1 LPTYSIQGPDGKTY
15 SIEGPEGATRE
26 QVIDAVKTRV
36 DFQDPTPD
44 VVESQPAETPT
55 EDKGFFETVGDV
67 ALNTAGNIGSNITD
81 IARGAGAGLINLPTG
96 VLQLGTLGIDAAF
109 DTNTTRAVTE
119 ASNYVKDVTGL
130 RPTGTAGQVAEGI
143 TTFASAFIP
152 VVGWLGRASTV
163 ARGGTLLPSAGAS
176 TLSKF
181 GQSAVDFGSSGL
193 GKTLL
198 KTRTRQAVT
207 TTLASGSADIFVAP
221 DGTKT
226 MSDSFDGLPEMLQ
239 TESDTGLLGRDEAG
253 RVFRNKLR
261 VGAEGTVF
269 AGAFEAAFPVV
280 KGITYGAG
288 QALGTTG
295 GDVARAVGYKGAV
308 PEALENSVASV
319 VGKGFDKL
327 GDTLVKVPKLQQW
340 FTSAGSTPK
349 DFAEDILSAEGVR
362 DQLTDTAAKN
372 FVAFETAV
380 KKTVK
385 GQGLFGRGKEGIQK
399 AMTDLNVFLEGD
411 IKALDGY
418 DSSVKSAAQTMRG
431 QIDGLSDLLSVQLK
445 SAKDAG
451 EISAKKAESILQEFE
466 TNQLKYIRRVY
477 ELHLDPNKIIDP
489 KILQSKQYMT
499 AVDEVAK
506 FYKNSQNAKIDRK
519 VKGYVKGD
527 EGKIKTDEELTQ
539 LAKLFTAKQL
549 GLDMIE
555 NGLTPE
561 AALKLAA
568 KSAEQGKDMVKG
580 RVPLYKLSESLF
592 KKRIGFL
599 DAAPT
604 LRKIMGEITDPRQR
618 YLRTVGDMSTSFA
631 SLGLYRGLANNPKY
645 TKTLSDVVEAQNA
658 GSSLRPLIVEAGEKS
673 GKEGEVAL
681 SLEDFA
687 AQTGYKMLPLDANS
701 VFGGEFGALSGKAV
715 APEIYNALT
724 VVAKNKNG
732 FNELLAAS
740 LVAKGL
746 SQVAKTVLNPLAQ
759 VRNFNSGSFMIM
771 ANGNVPRNLELGESM
786 RLTLGKG
793 ANLDQKE
800 FKQVYDFLGRA
811 GIRDQNIVVNE
822 FRQLL
827 NEGSSVAT
835 GSRQAGAIQSFMDK
849 APIVS
854 GLQKIYSGTDT
865 FWKVAGYFAEKGKY
879 AAAFKK
885 AGLNASLKDEVGSVV
900 QKQLVDQKIA
910 PRSSAL
916 DMEGLDKIDF
926 VDVMSTDIVKKTMP
940 TYSRVPA
947 AVKAVR
953 RIPIAGNFVAF
964 PAEIIR
970 NTANITS
977 QSLKEMSFKVTDEL
991 VGAMAKKIATEAGT
1005 EVTEEVTKQAMKK
1018 ANSMAREIRAIG
1030 ARRMS
1035 GYVASAYAIPVGAG
1049 AAANSV
1055 LEITPEQSA
1064 ALQRSLPS
1072 FLRGHT
1078 IVPMSKPKDGK
1089 LEYIDFSYMN
1099 PYDFM
1104 LAPARKALE
1113 VYSEK
1118 SELGKSDVD
1127 AITSGMWE
1135 GFKSI
1140 AEPFAGQSLA
1150 FERVQDIIPFSAGG
1164 RGGRTPSGAEIY
1176 DESDL
1181 EAGFPVEKSVNHV
1194 LGGFNPGLVEMFY
1207 KENRGRLGPGRVTK
1221 ALTGEP
1227 GPYGEQYF
1235 TEDEALALVTGFR
1248 KMEHNS
1254 RKSLGFLGNR
1264 YSKLRNQASGNFS
1277 SVAKRNDATEAEIL
1291 DKYMDQNNTLKVI
1304 QGKLKQQIDDAI
1316 ALGMSESDVR
1326 RTLIKDGK
1334 VSAKELSAIMRG
1346 EFAPFR
1352 ITPNLIRSINIE
1364 TNIKEEKRLT
1374 PVLPREK
1381 LYDIFDSLRGSPLL
1395 VPDEEEAID
1404 ELQEPE
1410 TNNKKP
1416 TYTLGP
1422 LSQAQPVQQPVAAA
1436 PAPPVAAQAGVGSP
1450 LSTSAPVSI
1459 ANNQQLNQQLVGGGN
1474 PINAIKNAQI
1484 SRTV

>member
-1 LPTYSIQGPDGKTY
+1 MATYTLGDPIKEDQ
-15 SIEGPEGATRE
+15 
-26 QVIDAVKTRV
+26 QVS
-36 DFQDPTPD
+36 
-44 VVESQPAETPT
+44 SQVTPT
-55 EDKGFFETVGDV
+55 TGGYTLGDPVEEKGFFETVGDV
-67 ALNTAGNIGSNITD
+67 AVNTAGNIGSNITD
-81 IARGAGAGLINLPTG
+81 ISKGVFSGLINIPTG

-269 AGAFEAAFPVV
+269 AGAFEAAFPVI
-280 KGITYGAG
+280 KGVTYGAG
-288 QALGTTG
+288 QVMGATGAASAL
-295 GDVARAVGYKGAV
+295 
-308 PEALENSVASV
+308 S
-319 VGKGFDKL
+319 KGFDKL

-340 FTSAGSTPK
+340 FTTAGSTPK
-349 DFAEDILSAEGVR
+349 DFAEDILSAEGIR

-418 DSSVKSAAQTMRG
+418 DSSVKAAAQTMRG

-489 KILQSKQYMT
+489 KILQSKQYMK

-506 FYKNSQNAKIDRK
+506 FYKNSQNAKIDKK

-561 AALKLAA
+561 AAAKLAA

-592 KKRIGFL
+592 KKRIGVL

-618 YLRTVGDMSTSFA
+618 YLRTVGDMSSSFA
-631 SLGLYRGLANNPKY
+631 SLGLYRALANNPSY

-658 GSSLRPLIVEAGEKS
+658 GSSLRPLIVDAGEQS
-673 GKEGEVAL
+673 GKE
-681 SLEDFA
+681 LEKFA
-687 AQTGYKMLPLDANS
+687 AQTGYKMLPLDAKS

-724 VVAKNKNG
+724 VVGKNKNF
-732 FNELLAAS
+732 FNEVLAAS

-759 VRNFNSGSFMIM
+759 IRNFNSGSFMIM

-827 NEGSSVAT
+827 NEGSNVAT
-835 GSRQAGAIQSFMDK
+835 GSRQAGAVQSFMDK
-849 APIVS
+849 APIIS

-1078 IVPMSKPKDGK
+1078 IVPMSKPEDGK

-1113 VYSEK
+1113 IYSEK

-1181 EAGFPVEKSVNHV
+1181 EAGFPWEKSVNHV

-1277 SVAKRNDATEAEIL
+1277 SIAKRNDATEAEII
-1291 DKYMDQNNTLKVI
+1291 DKYVEQNNTLKVI

-1352 ITPNLIRSINIE
+1352 ITPSLIRSINIE

-1381 LYDIFDSLRGSPLL
+1381 LFDIFDSLRGSPLL

-1404 ELQEPE
+1404 EPQGSE
-1410 TNNKKP
+1410 TNNNRP
-1416 TYTLGP
+1416 TYSLGP
-1422 LSQAQPVQQPVAAA
+1422 VSQAQPVQQSQQVAATL
-1436 PAPPVAAQAGVGSP
+1436 APPGVAQAGPTTAPSVGPAS
-1450 LSTSAPVSI
+1450 STDTS
-1459 ANNQQLNQQLVGGGN
+1459 LLGGN
-1474 PINAIKNAQI
+1474 PIDILKNLQI
-1484 SRTV
+1484 SQRQQ

>member
-1 LPTYSIQGPDGKTY
+1 MATYTLGDPVEEDQ
-15 SIEGPEGATRE
+15 
-26 QVIDAVKTRV
+26 QVS
-36 DFQDPTPD
+36 
-44 VVESQPAETPT
+44 SQVTPT
-55 EDKGFFETVGDV
+55 TGGYTLGDPVEEKGFFETVGDV
-67 ALNTAGNIGSNITD
+67 AVNTAGNIGSNITD
-81 IARGAGAGLINLPTG
+81 ISKGVFSGLINVPTG
-96 VLQLGTLGIDAAF
+96 ILQLGTLGIDAAF

-181 GQSAVDFGSSGL
+181 GQSAVDFGTSGL

-269 AGAFEAAFPVV
+269 AGAFEAAFPVI
-280 KGITYGAG
+280 KGVTYGAG
-288 QALGTTG
+288 QVMGATGAASAL
-295 GDVARAVGYKGAV
+295 
-308 PEALENSVASV
+308 S
-319 VGKGFDKL
+319 KGFDKL

-340 FTSAGSTPK
+340 FTTAGSTPK
-349 DFAEDILSAEGVR
+349 DFAEDILSAEGIR

-418 DSSVKSAAQTMRG
+418 DSSVKAAAQTMRG

-489 KILQSKQYMT
+489 KILKSKQYMK

-506 FYKNSQNAKIDRK
+506 FYKNSQNAKIDKK

-561 AALKLAA
+561 AAAKLAA

-592 KKRIGFL
+592 KKRIGVL

-618 YLRTVGDMSTSFA
+618 YLRTVGDMSSSFA
-631 SLGLYRGLANNPKY
+631 SLGLYRALANNPSY

-658 GSSLRPLIVEAGEKS
+658 GSSLRPLIVDAGEQS
-673 GKEGEVAL
+673 GKE
-681 SLEDFA
+681 LEKFA
-687 AQTGYKMLPLDANS
+687 AQTGYKMLPLDAKS

-724 VVAKNKNG
+724 VVGKNKNF
-732 FNELLAAS
+732 FNEVLAAS

-759 VRNFNSGSFMIM
+759 IRNFNSGSFMIM

-827 NEGSSVAT
+827 NEGSNVAT
-835 GSRQAGAIQSFMDK
+835 GSRQAGAVQSFMDK
-849 APIVS
+849 APIIS

-1078 IVPMSKPKDGK
+1078 IVAMSKPEDGK

-1150 FERVQDIIPFSAGG
+1150 FERVQDVIPFSAGG

-1181 EAGFPVEKSVNHV
+1181 EAGFPWEKSVNHV

-1254 RKSLGFLGNR
+1254 RKSLGFLGDR

-1277 SVAKRNDATEAEIL
+1277 SVAKRNDATEAEII
-1291 DKYMDQNNTLKVI
+1291 DKYVDQNNTLKVI

-1352 ITPNLIRSINIE
+1352 ITPSLIRSINIE

-1381 LYDIFDSLRGSPLL
+1381 LFDIFDSLRGSPLL

-1404 ELQEPE
+1404 ELQGSK
-1410 TNNKKP
+1410 TNNNRP
-1416 TYTLGP
+1416 TYSLGP
-1422 LSQAQPVQQPVAAA
+1422 VSQAQPVQQPQQVAAVT
-1436 PAPPVAAQAGVGSP
+1436 APPVAAQAGVGDP
-1450 LSTSAPVSI
+1450 LSTSAPNTTTDPATLAAI
-1459 ANNQQLNQQLVGGGN
+1459 IPN
-1474 PINAIKNAQI
+1474 PRDQVLAA
-1484 SRTV
+1484 RLRGTG

>member
-1 LPTYSIQGPDGKTY
+1 MATYTLGDPIKEDQ
-15 SIEGPEGATRE
+15 
-26 QVIDAVKTRV
+26 QVS
-36 DFQDPTPD
+36 
-44 VVESQPAETPT
+44 SQVTPT
-55 EDKGFFETVGDV
+55 TGGYTLGDPVEEKGFFETVGDV
-67 ALNTAGNIGSNITD
+67 AVNTAGNIGSNITD
-81 IARGAGAGLINLPTG
+81 ISKGVFSGLINIPTG

-269 AGAFEAAFPVV
+269 AGAFEAAFPVI
-280 KGITYGAG
+280 KGVTYGAG
-288 QALGTTG
+288 QVMGATGAASAL
-295 GDVARAVGYKGAV
+295 
-308 PEALENSVASV
+308 S
-319 VGKGFDKL
+319 KGFDKL

-340 FTSAGSTPK
+340 FTTAGSTPK
-349 DFAEDILSAEGVR
+349 DFAEDILSAEGIR

-418 DSSVKSAAQTMRG
+418 DSSVKAAAQTMRG

-489 KILQSKQYMT
+489 KILQSKQYMK

-506 FYKNSQNAKIDRK
+506 FYKNSQNAKIDKK

-561 AALKLAA
+561 AAAKLAA

-592 KKRIGFL
+592 KKRIGVL

-618 YLRTVGDMSTSFA
+618 YLRTVGDMSSSFA
-631 SLGLYRGLANNPKY
+631 SLGLYRALANNPSY

-658 GSSLRPLIVEAGEKS
+658 GSSLRPLIVDAGEQS
-673 GKEGEVAL
+673 GKE
-681 SLEDFA
+681 LEKFA
-687 AQTGYKMLPLDANS
+687 AQTGYKMLPLDAKS

-724 VVAKNKNG
+724 VVGKNKNF
-732 FNELLAAS
+732 FNEVLAAS

-759 VRNFNSGSFMIM
+759 IRNFNSGSFMIM

-827 NEGSSVAT
+827 NEGSNVAT
-835 GSRQAGAIQSFMDK
+835 GSRQAGAVQSFMDK
-849 APIVS
+849 APIIS

-1078 IVPMSKPKDGK
+1078 IVPMSKPEDGK

-1113 VYSEK
+1113 IYSEK

-1181 EAGFPVEKSVNHV
+1181 EAGFPWEKSVNHV

-1277 SVAKRNDATEAEIL
+1277 SIAKRNDATEAEII
-1291 DKYMDQNNTLKVI
+1291 DKYVEQNNTLKVI

-1352 ITPNLIRSINIE
+1352 ITPSLIRSINIE

-1381 LYDIFDSLRGSPLL
+1381 LFDIFDSLRGSPLL

-1404 ELQEPE
+1404 EPQGSE
-1410 TNNKKP
+1410 TNNNRP
-1416 TYTLGP
+1416 TYSLGP
-1422 LSQAQPVQQPVAAA
+1422 VSQAQPVQQSQQVAATL
-1436 PAPPVAAQAGVGSP
+1436 APPGVAQAGPTTAPSVGPAS
-1450 LSTSAPVSI
+1450 STTTDPATLAAIIP
-1459 ANNQQLNQQLVGGGN
+1459 N
-1474 PINAIKNAQI
+1474 PRDQVLAA
-1484 SRTV
+1484 RLRGTA

>member
-1 LPTYSIQGPDGKTY
+1 MATYTLGDPVEEDQ
-15 SIEGPEGATRE
+15 
-26 QVIDAVKTRV
+26 QVS
-36 DFQDPTPD
+36 
-44 VVESQPAETPT
+44 SQVTPT
-55 EDKGFFETVGDV
+55 TGGYTLGDPVEEKGFFETVGDV
-67 ALNTAGNIGSNITD
+67 AVNTAGNIGSNITD
-81 IARGAGAGLINLPTG
+81 ISKGVFSGLINVPTG
-96 VLQLGTLGIDAAF
+96 ILQLGTLGIDAAF

-181 GQSAVDFGSSGL
+181 GQSAVDFGTSGL

-269 AGAFEAAFPVV
+269 AGAFEAAFPVI
-280 KGITYGAG
+280 KGVTYGAG
-288 QALGTTG
+288 QVMGATGAASAL
-295 GDVARAVGYKGAV
+295 
-308 PEALENSVASV
+308 S
-319 VGKGFDKL
+319 KGFDKL

-340 FTSAGSTPK
+340 FTTAGSTPK
-349 DFAEDILSAEGVR
+349 DFAEDILSAEGIR

-418 DSSVKSAAQTMRG
+418 DSSVKAAAQTMRG

-489 KILQSKQYMT
+489 KILKSKQYMK

-506 FYKNSQNAKIDRK
+506 FYKNSQNAKIDKK

-561 AALKLAA
+561 AAAKLAA

-592 KKRIGFL
+592 KKRIGVL

-618 YLRTVGDMSTSFA
+618 YLRTVGDMSSSFA
-631 SLGLYRGLANNPKY
+631 SLGLYRALANNPSY

-658 GSSLRPLIVEAGEKS
+658 GSSLRPLIVDAGEQS
-673 GKEGEVAL
+673 GKE
-681 SLEDFA
+681 LEKFA
-687 AQTGYKMLPLDANS
+687 AQTGYKMLPLDAKS

-724 VVAKNKNG
+724 VVGKNKNF
-732 FNELLAAS
+732 FNEVLAAS

-759 VRNFNSGSFMIM
+759 IRNFNSGSFMIM

-827 NEGSSVAT
+827 NEGSNVAT
-835 GSRQAGAIQSFMDK
+835 GSRQAGAVQSFMDK
-849 APIVS
+849 APIIS

-1078 IVPMSKPKDGK
+1078 IVAMSKPEDGK

-1150 FERVQDIIPFSAGG
+1150 FERVQDVIPFSAGG

-1181 EAGFPVEKSVNHV
+1181 EAGFPWEKSVNHV

-1277 SVAKRNDATEAEIL
+1277 SVAKRNDATEAEII
-1291 DKYMDQNNTLKVI
+1291 DKYVDQNNTLKVI

-1352 ITPNLIRSINIE
+1352 ITPSLIRSINIE

-1381 LYDIFDSLRGSPLL
+1381 LFDIFDSLRGSPLL

-1404 ELQEPE
+1404 ELQGSK
-1410 TNNKKP
+1410 TNNNRP
-1416 TYTLGP
+1416 TYSLGP
-1422 LSQAQPVQQPVAAA
+1422 VSQAQPVQQPQQVAAVT
-1436 PAPPVAAQAGVGSP
+1436 APPVAAQAGVGDP
-1450 LSTSAPVSI
+1450 LSTSAPNTTTDPATLAAI
-1459 ANNQQLNQQLVGGGN
+1459 IPN
-1474 PINAIKNAQI
+1474 PRDQVLAA
-1484 SRTV
+1484 RLRGTG

>member
-1 LPTYSIQGPDGKTY
+1 MATYTLGDPVEEDQ
-15 SIEGPEGATRE
+15 
-26 QVIDAVKTRV
+26 QVS
-36 DFQDPTPD
+36 
-44 VVESQPAETPT
+44 SQVTPT
-55 EDKGFFETVGDV
+55 TGGYTLGDPVEEKGFFETVGDV
-67 ALNTAGNIGSNITD
+67 AVNTAGNIGSNITD
-81 IARGAGAGLINLPTG
+81 ISKGVFSGLINVPTG
-96 VLQLGTLGIDAAF
+96 ILQLGTLGIDAAF

-269 AGAFEAAFPVV
+269 AGAFEAAFPVI
-280 KGITYGAG
+280 KGVTYGAG
-288 QALGTTG
+288 QVMGATGAASAL
-295 GDVARAVGYKGAV
+295 
-308 PEALENSVASV
+308 S
-319 VGKGFDKL
+319 KGFDKL

-340 FTSAGSTPK
+340 FTTAGSTPK
-349 DFAEDILSAEGVR
+349 DFAEDILSAEGIR

-418 DSSVKSAAQTMRG
+418 DSSVKAAAQTMRG

-489 KILQSKQYMT
+489 KILKSKQYMK

-506 FYKNSQNAKIDRK
+506 FYKNSQNAKIDKK

-561 AALKLAA
+561 AAAKLAA

-592 KKRIGFL
+592 KKRIGVL

-618 YLRTVGDMSTSFA
+618 YLRTVGDMSSSFA
-631 SLGLYRGLANNPKY
+631 SLGLYRALANNPSY

-658 GSSLRPLIVEAGEKS
+658 GSSLRPLIVDAGEQS
-673 GKEGEVAL
+673 GKE
-681 SLEDFA
+681 LEKFA
-687 AQTGYKMLPLDANS
+687 AQTGYKMLPLDAKS

-724 VVAKNKNG
+724 VVGKNKNF
-732 FNELLAAS
+732 FNEVLAAS

-759 VRNFNSGSFMIM
+759 IRNFNSGSFMIM

-827 NEGSSVAT
+827 NEGSNVAT
-835 GSRQAGAIQSFMDK
+835 GSRQAGAVQSFMDK
-849 APIVS
+849 APIIS

-1078 IVPMSKPKDGK
+1078 IVAMSKPEDGK

-1150 FERVQDIIPFSAGG
+1150 FERVQDVIPFSAGG

-1181 EAGFPVEKSVNHV
+1181 EAGFPWEKSVNHV

-1277 SVAKRNDATEAEIL
+1277 SVAKRNDATEAEII
-1291 DKYMDQNNTLKVI
+1291 DKYVDQNNTLKVI

-1352 ITPNLIRSINIE
+1352 ITPSLIRSINIE

-1381 LYDIFDSLRGSPLL
+1381 LFDIFDSLRGSPLL

-1404 ELQEPE
+1404 ELQGSK
-1410 TNNKKP
+1410 TNNNRP
-1416 TYTLGP
+1416 TYSLGP
-1422 LSQAQPVQQPVAAA
+1422 VSQAQPVQQPQQVAAVT
-1436 PAPPVAAQAGVGSP
+1436 APPVAAQAGVGDP
-1450 LSTSAPVSI
+1450 LSTSAPNTTTDPATLAAI
-1459 ANNQQLNQQLVGGGN
+1459 IPN
-1474 PINAIKNAQI
+1474 PRDQVLAA
-1484 SRTV
+1484 RLRGTG

>member
-1 LPTYSIQGPDGKTY
+1 MATYTLGDPIKEDQ
-15 SIEGPEGATRE
+15 
-26 QVIDAVKTRV
+26 QVS
-36 DFQDPTPD
+36 
-44 VVESQPAETPT
+44 SQVTPT
-55 EDKGFFETVGDV
+55 TGGYTLGDPVEEKGFFETVGDV
-67 ALNTAGNIGSNITD
+67 AVNTAGNIGSNITD
-81 IARGAGAGLINLPTG
+81 ISKGVFSGLINIPTG

-269 AGAFEAAFPVV
+269 AGAFEAAFPVI

-349 DFAEDILSAEGVR
+349 DFAEDILSAEGIR

-418 DSSVKSAAQTMRG
+418 DSSVKAAAQTMRG

-489 KILQSKQYMT
+489 KILQSKQYMK

-506 FYKNSQNAKIDRK
+506 FYKNSQNAKIDKK

-561 AALKLAA
+561 AAAKLAA

-592 KKRIGFL
+592 KKRIGVL

-631 SLGLYRGLANNPKY
+631 SLGLYRALANNPNY
-645 TKTLSDVVEAQNA
+645 TKTLADVVEAQNA
-658 GSSLRPLIVEAGEKS
+658 GSSLRPLIVDAGEQS
-673 GKEGEVAL
+673 GKE
-681 SLEDFA
+681 LEKFA
-687 AQTGYKMLPLDANS
+687 AQTGYKMLPLDAKS

-724 VVAKNKNG
+724 VVGKNKNI
-732 FNELLAAS
+732 FNEVLAAS

-759 VRNFNSGSFMIM
+759 IRNFNSGSFMIM

-827 NEGSSVAT
+827 NEGSNVAT
-835 GSRQAGAIQSFMDK
+835 GSRQAGAVQSFMDK
-849 APIVS
+849 APIIS

-1078 IVPMSKPKDGK
+1078 IVPMSKPEDGK

-1113 VYSEK
+1113 IYSEK

-1181 EAGFPVEKSVNHV
+1181 EAGFPWEKSVNHV

-1207 KENRGRLGPGRVTK
+1207 RENRGRLGPGRVTK

-1277 SVAKRNDATEAEIL
+1277 SIAKRNDATEAEII
-1291 DKYMDQNNTLKVI
+1291 DKYVEQNNTLKLI

-1352 ITPNLIRSINIE
+1352 ITPSLIRSINIE

-1381 LYDIFDSLRGSPLL
+1381 LFDIFDSLRGSPLL

-1404 ELQEPE
+1404 ELQGSE
-1410 TNNKKP
+1410 TNNNRP
-1416 TYTLGP
+1416 TYSLGP
-1422 LSQAQPVQQPVAAA
+1422 VSQAQPVQQPQQVAATL
-1436 PAPPVAAQAGVGSP
+1436 APPGVAQAGPTTAPSVGP
-1450 LSTSAPVSI
+1450 ATNLASA
-1459 ANNQQLNQQLVGGGN
+1459 N
-1474 PINAIKNAQI
+1474 PITLPDPRDQMLAQ
-1484 SRTV
+1484 RLRGVV